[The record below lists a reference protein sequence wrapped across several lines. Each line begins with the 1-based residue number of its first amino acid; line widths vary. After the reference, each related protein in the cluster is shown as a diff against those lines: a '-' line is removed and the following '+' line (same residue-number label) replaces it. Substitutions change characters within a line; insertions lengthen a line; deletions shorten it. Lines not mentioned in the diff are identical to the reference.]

1 MIQQDIKS
9 LRLKKEDTGD
19 RKKWRR
25 MIREADPSLA
35 WINSSRRR
43 YKMEH

>member
-1 MIQQDIKS
+1 MVGLHQDVKL

-25 MIREADPSLA
+25 RIRVADPCLGMIISSLKE
-35 WINSSRRR
+35 I
-43 YKMEH
+43 Y